1 MKYREKLLELIYSDD
16 NDDALGLWIESQ
28 PLLDQPEIVRE
39 LKELIT
45 EIELEAGVEQ
55 NHDLK
60 NDLDSFADRYEE
72 AILNE
77 KLAEQMYLMALEEQ
91 EKASQKIDEAFV
103 GVREYVIEC
112 ITTNAPNAQEMR
124 KLAEDI
130 INLEKD
136 AGTYD
141 PDNWSAIL

>member
-16 NDDALGLWIESQ
+16 DDALGLWIESQ

-45 EIELEAGVEQ
+45 EIELEVGVEQ